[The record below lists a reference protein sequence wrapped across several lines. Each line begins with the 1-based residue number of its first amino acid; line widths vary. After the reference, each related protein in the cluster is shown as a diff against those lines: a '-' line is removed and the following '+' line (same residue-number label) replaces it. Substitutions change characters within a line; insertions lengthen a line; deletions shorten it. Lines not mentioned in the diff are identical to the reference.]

1 MNIKQR
7 SNYKAI
13 KIKLRMILHD
23 QESFLYVFWI
33 SFSICSKKIV
43 IQC

>member
-23 QESFLYVFWI
+23 QESFYMYFGIHFQYVQ
-33 SFSICSKKIV
+33 KKIV